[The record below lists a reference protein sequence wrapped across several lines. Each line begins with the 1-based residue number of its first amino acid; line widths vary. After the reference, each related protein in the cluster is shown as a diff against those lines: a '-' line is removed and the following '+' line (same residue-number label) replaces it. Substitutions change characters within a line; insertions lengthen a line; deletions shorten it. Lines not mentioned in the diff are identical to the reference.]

1 MQRQNLEKI
10 LKSDKTKTGFLL
22 MACFVLPGII
32 LLAVL
37 ISYGFAPFGEKSLM
51 IMDMSGQYSE
61 FFCGLKNISS
71 QNGGILFSWSKAL
84 GSNYAG
90 VFAYYVAS
98 PLSFLTL
105 FFPNEQMHIGVMFL
119 TILKISLC
127 GLTFGILMNYFN
139 KNKARNVIF
148 AVFYAMMSY
157 NMAYSMCLMWLD
169 AVIWLPI
176 IILGLEK
183 IAKGGKP
190 YLLCISYAFLFVS
203 TYYISY
209 MVGLFSCLYAL
220 YIFIREGKQFLSKSL
235 KFCAKFAGSVFVAAG
250 MCAWL
255 LLPTLYSLFEGK
267 IGNASIVP
275 ENGVNYELTR
285 ILNKFFIGAY
295 DGITN
300 SGTPFFY
307 CGMIVFALYFGY
319 FFIKS
324 ISVKEKIMTLA
335 ITLFLA
341 ISTYFYKL
349 DVMWHVFQA
358 PNWFPYRYFF
368 LFGFIVIFTA
378 AKAAAKFKEI
388 PWASH
393 ISFSILVLGF
403 CFYVKKIPDSDMP
416 QEVYEFTVAFLVITV
431 ILLFAFVLLQKLGKR
446 KDSKTVKIV
455 TVVLFACV
463 LMTSVAETY
472 TNARFIFAGLDS
484 SHRFE
489 AYEEHRDYKILTE
502 QLAEAAQKDSDGEF
516 YRIGTG
522 FQRTFNEPI
531 ALGYGGINHYSSS
544 FNSNLNSF
552 FKKMGFAQSWYW
564 SSYAGSTAVTDALF
578 SVEYVMIDD
587 EISRIDDK
595 GKIISWCSVPY
606 EHYEKVM
613 SVESAVLYKNPNV
626 LSPCIAVSNDLSNFD
641 WQSNGVESQNYLLNC
656 MLGNDESYFLE
667 ITDSQSGIF
676 EEKGDGYTEFNI
688 EVPKTGALYAYFP
701 TYNDS
706 TEMTIN
712 DKYGITLF
720 TGETDCTQFVGYFD
734 AGESVSVRLHS
745 DRVNTN
751 GRVFYLLDD
760 ENFSQ
765 AVEKLQQNSLDVTS
779 WSSGVI
785 EGNINVSEDGFAF
798 TSLVYDEA
806 WSVKVDGK
814 EVETHA
820 LQDGLM
826 YFDIT
831 EGSHKVEIEYNVP
844 GFALGLGITIMTVA
858 ALAVWCIF
866 RLKNEKRYSTTI
878 KQNYEYGE

>member
-10 LKSDKTKTGFLL
+10 LL
-22 MACFVLPGII
+22 MACFVLPGLI

-61 FFCGLKNISS
+61 FFCGLKNIST
-71 QNGGILFSWSKAL
+71 QNGGVLFSWSKAL

-105 FFPNEQMHIGVMFL
+105 FFPNEQMHMGVMFL
-119 TILKISLC
+119 TVLKISLC

-157 NMAYSMCLMWLD
+157 NIAYSMCLMWLD

-190 YLLCISYAFLFVS
+190 YLLCIAYTFLFIS

-220 YIFIREGKQFLSKSL
+220 YIFVREGKSFLSKSL
-235 KFCAKFAGSVFVAAG
+235 KFCLKFAGSVFVAAG
-250 MCAWL
+250 MGAWL

-285 ILNKFFIGAY
+285 VLNKFFTGAY

-324 ISVKEKIMTLA
+324 ISVKEKVMTIV

-368 LFGFIVIFTA
+368 LFGFIMIFTA

-388 PWASH
+388 PLVSH
-393 ISFSILVLGF
+393 IVFAVLAVSFCL
-403 CFYVKKIPDSDMP
+403 YVKKYPGNEVP
-416 QEVYEFTVAFLVITV
+416 QEEYRFTFVFLIITV
-431 ILLFAFVLLQKLGKR
+431 ILLLALSVLQRIPKGKSSKALKIFA
-446 KDSKTVKIV
+446 
-455 TVVLFACV
+455 VVLFACV
-463 LMTSVAETY
+463 LSTSVAETY
-472 TNARFIFAGLDS
+472 TNARFIFAGLDR

-489 AYEEHRDYKILTE
+489 AYQQHRDYKVLTE
-502 QLAEAAQKDSDGEF
+502 KLAEAAKEDANGGF

-522 FQRTFNEPI
+522 FQRTFNEPV

-552 FKKMGFAQSWYW
+552 FNKMGFAQSWYW

-578 SVEYVMIDD
+578 SVKYVMIDD
-587 EISRIDDK
+587 GISRIDDK

-606 EHYEKVM
+606 EHYDNIFN
-613 SVESAVLYKNPNV
+613 VESAVLYKNPNV
-626 LSPCIAVSNDLSNFD
+626 LSPCIAVSKDLAEFD

-656 MLGNDESYFLE
+656 MLGTEQSYFLT
-667 ITDSQSGIF
+667 ITDSQGGVF
-676 EEKGDGYTEFNI
+676 QEKGDGYTDFNI
-688 EVPKTGALYAYFP
+688 EVSKKGALYAYFP
-701 TYNDS
+701 ASNDA
-706 TEMTIN
+706 TVMTIN
-712 DKYGITLF
+712 GKYEITLF
-720 TGETDCTQFVGYFD
+720 TGETDCTQFIGYFD
-734 AGESVSVRLHS
+734 EGESVNVRLHS
-745 DRVNTN
+745 DRVNMSKSI
-751 GRVFYLLDD
+751 FYLLDE

-765 AVEKLQQNSLDVTS
+765 AVSKLQGNSLDITK
-779 WSSGVI
+779 WSSGYI
-785 EGNINVSEDGFAF
+785 EGNITASEDGFTF

-844 GFALGLGITIMTVA
+844 GFSLGLGITIITVA

-866 RLKNEKRYSTTI
+866 RLKNNKQYSTM
-878 KQNYEYGE
+878 K

>member
-1 MQRQNLEKI
+1 MRRQSVGEI

-22 MACFVLPGII
+22 TACFVLPGVV

-105 FFPNEQMHIGVMFL
+105 LFPNEYMHMGVLVL
-119 TILKISLC
+119 TVLKICLC

-139 KNKARNVIF
+139 KNKAKNIIF
-148 AVFYAMMSY
+148 ALFYAMMSY

-190 YLLCISYAFLFVS
+190 YLLCVSYAFLFVS

-209 MVGLFSCLYAL
+209 MVGIFSCLYAL
-220 YIFIREGKQFLSKSL
+220 YIFVREGKPFLRKSL
-235 KFCAKFAGSVFVAAG
+235 QFCGKFAGSVFVAAG
-250 MCAWL
+250 MGAWL

-275 ENGVNYELTR
+275 ENGVNYELSR
-285 ILNKFFIGAY
+285 ILNKFAVGTY

-307 CGMIVFALYFGY
+307 CGMIVFALFFGY

-324 ISVKEKIMTLA
+324 ISAKEKIMTLA

-341 ISTYFYKL
+341 ISTYYYKL

-378 AKAAAKFKEI
+378 AKAAARFKEI
-388 PWASH
+388 PYASH
-393 ISFSILVLGF
+393 ISFALLAAA
-403 CFYVKKIPDSDMP
+403 FYIYIKNAPDNEIPEE
-416 QEVYEFTVAFLVITV
+416 QYIFTVVCLIITV
-431 ILLFAFVLLQKLGKR
+431 ALLFAFVILQRLAKEGENG
-446 KDSKTVKIV
+446 KIV
-455 TVVLFACV
+455 KVLSVILFVCV
-463 LMTSVAETY
+463 LAVSAAETY
-472 TNARFIFAGLDS
+472 TNARFIFTGLDG

-489 AYEEHRDYKILTE
+489 AYEQHRDYKILTE
-502 QLAEAAQKDSDGEF
+502 QLAEAAEKDSDGEF

-544 FNSNLNSF
+544 FNRNLNSF

-578 SVEYVMIDD
+578 SVKYVMIDE

-606 EHYEKVM
+606 THYDKVA

-626 LSPCIAVSNDLSNFD
+626 ISPCIAVSKDLANFD

-656 MLGNDESYFLE
+656 MLSDDKSYFLE
-667 ITDSQSGIF
+667 ITDSQSGLF

-712 DKYGITLF
+712 GKYEITLF
-720 TGETDCTQFVGYFD
+720 TGETDCTQFIGYFN
-734 AGESVSVRLHS
+734 AGESVNVRLNS
-745 DRVNTN
+745 DRVNTS
-751 GRVFYLLDD
+751 GSVFYLLDE

-779 WSSGVI
+779 LSSGFI
-785 EGNINVSEDGFAF
+785 EGNINAAQDGFVF

-814 EVETHA
+814 EVEKYS
-820 LQDGLM
+820 LQDGLL

-831 EGSHKVEIEYNVP
+831 KGSHKVEIEYNVP
-844 GFALGLGITIMTVA
+844 GFAVGLGITIMTFAGV
-858 ALAVWCIF
+858 LLWCIL
-866 RLKNEKRYSTTI
+866 RLKNNRRYSTI
-878 KQNYEYGE
+878 K

>member
-1 MQRQNLEKI
+1 MQKQDLKKF
-10 LKSDKTKTGFLL
+10 LKSDKTKKGFLL
-22 MACFVLPGII
+22 MACFVLPGLI

-71 QNGGILFSWSKAL
+71 QSGGILFSWSKAL

-105 FFPNEQMHIGVMFL
+105 FFPNEQMHMGVMFL
-119 TILKISLC
+119 TVLKISLC

-148 AVFYAMMSY
+148 AVFYALMSY
-157 NMAYSMCLMWLD
+157 NIAYSMCLMWLD

-190 YLLCISYAFLFVS
+190 YLLCISYIFLFIS

-209 MVGLFSCLYAL
+209 MVGIFSCLYVL
-220 YIFIREGKQFLSKSL
+220 YIFIREGKPFLRKSL
-235 KFCAKFAGSVFVAAG
+235 QFCAKFAGSVFVAAG
-250 MCAWL
+250 MGAWL

-267 IGNASIVP
+267 IGNVSIVP

-285 ILNKFFIGAY
+285 ILNKFFIGVY

-307 CGMIVFALYFGY
+307 CGMIIFALYFGY

-324 ISVKEKIMTLA
+324 ISVKEKIVTVA

-341 ISTYFYKL
+341 VSTYFYKL

-368 LFGFIVIFTA
+368 LFGFIMIFTA
-378 AKAAAKFKEI
+378 AKAAARFKEI
-388 PWASH
+388 PLVSH
-393 ISFSILVLGF
+393 IVFTMLAASFCI
-403 CFYVKKIPDSDMP
+403 YVKNIPGNEVP
-416 QEVYEFTVAFLVITV
+416 QEEYNFTVNFL
-431 ILLFAFVLLQKLGKR
+431 
-446 KDSKTVKIV
+446 IV
-455 TVVLFACV
+455 TVVLLFAFSFLLRFQNEKYVKIIKIFSGALFVCV
-463 LMTSVAETY
+463 LITSAAETY
-472 TNARFIFAGLDS
+472 INARFIFAGLDG

-489 AYEEHRDYKILTE
+489 AYEQHRDYKILTE
-502 QLAEAAQKDSDGEF
+502 KLAEAAEKDSAGEF
-516 YRIGTG
+516 YRVGTG
-522 FQRTFNEPI
+522 FQRTFNEPV

-544 FNSNLNSF
+544 FNRNLNSF
-552 FKKMGFAQSWYW
+552 FKNMGFAQSWYW

-578 SVEYVMIDD
+578 SVKYVMIDS

-606 EHYEKVM
+606 EHYEKVSM
-613 SVESAVLYKNPNV
+613 IESAVLYKNPNV
-626 LSPCIAVSNDLSNFD
+626 LSPCIAVSKNLRNFD
-641 WQSNGVESQNYLLNC
+641 WQLNGVESQNYLLNC
-656 MLGNDESYFLE
+656 MLGDEKSYFLKL
-667 ITDSQSGIF
+667 TNPQGGVF
-676 EEKGDGYTEFNI
+676 EEKGDGYTEFFI
-688 EVPKTGALYAYFP
+688 EIPKKGALYAYFP
-701 TYNDS
+701 PYNDS
-706 TEMTIN
+706 TQMTIN
-712 DKYGITLF
+712 DEYGITLF
-720 TGETDCTQFVGYFD
+720 TGETDCTQFIGYFE
-734 AGESVSVRLHS
+734 AGESVKVCLHS
-745 DRVNTN
+745 DLLDTN
-751 GRVFYLLDD
+751 GSSFYLLDE

-765 AVEKLQQNSLDVTS
+765 AIEKLKRNSLNVTN
-779 WSSGVI
+779 WSSGII
-785 EGNINVSEDGFAF
+785 EGDVNAQQDGFVF

-814 EVETHA
+814 KVKTYA

-826 YFDIT
+826 YFDI
-831 EGSHKVEIEYNVP
+831 EKGSHKVEIEYNVP
-844 GFALGLGITIMTVA
+844 GFAMGMGITCVTFLGI
-858 ALAVWCIF
+858 LVWCIF
-866 RLKNEKRYSTTI
+866 CLKNNKRYSTI
-878 KQNYEYGE
+878 KKD

>member
-1 MQRQNLEKI
+1 MQKQDLKKF

-22 MACFVLPGII
+22 MACFVLPGLI

-98 PLSFLTL
+98 PLSFFTL

-119 TILKISLC
+119 TILKICLC

-148 AVFYAMMSY
+148 AVFYALMSY
-157 NMAYSMCLMWLD
+157 NIAYSMCLMWLD

-220 YIFIREGKQFLSKSL
+220 YIFVREGKPFLSKSL

-250 MCAWL
+250 MGAWL

-285 ILNKFFIGAY
+285 ILNKFFTGAY

-307 CGMIVFALYFGY
+307 CGMIIFALYFGY

-324 ISVKEKIMTLA
+324 ISIKEKIMTVA
-335 ITLFLA
+335 ITLLLA
-341 ISTYFYKL
+341 VSTYFYKL

-368 LFGFIVIFTA
+368 LFGFIMIFTA

-388 PWASH
+388 PLVSH
-393 ISFSILVLGF
+393 IVFAILAVSFCL
-403 CFYVKKIPDSDMP
+403 YVKKYPGNEVP
-416 QEVYEFTVAFLVITV
+416 QEEYRFTFVFLIITA
-431 ILLFAFVLLQKLGKR
+431 ILLLALSVLQRIQKGKSSKALKIFA
-446 KDSKTVKIV
+446 
-455 TVVLFACV
+455 VVLFACV
-463 LMTSVAETY
+463 LITSVAETY
-472 TNARFIFAGLDS
+472 TNARFIFAGLDR

-489 AYEEHRDYKILTE
+489 AYEQYKDYKILTE
-502 QLAEAAQKDSDGEF
+502 KLAEAAEADANGEF

-522 FQRTFNEPI
+522 FQRTFNEPV

-552 FKKMGFAQSWYW
+552 FSKMGFAQSWYW
-564 SSYAGSTAVTDALF
+564 SSYAGSTAVTDAIF
-578 SVEYVMIDD
+578 SVKYVMIDD

-606 EHYEKVM
+606 EHYDNVFN
-613 SVESAVLYKNPNV
+613 VQSAVLYKNPNA
-626 LSPCIAVSNDLSNFD
+626 LSPCIAVSKDLSKFD

-656 MLGNDESYFLE
+656 MLGNEKSYFLTM
-667 ITDSQSGIF
+667 TDSQGDIF
-676 EEKGDGYTEFNI
+676 KEKGDGYTDFNI
-688 EVPKTGALYAYFP
+688 EVPKKGALYAYFP
-701 TYNDS
+701 ASNDA
-706 TEMTIN
+706 TVMTIN
-712 DKYGITLF
+712 GKYEITLF
-720 TGETDCTQFVGYFD
+720 TGETDCTQFIGYFD
-734 AGESVSVRLHS
+734 EGESVNVRLHS

-751 GRVFYLLDD
+751 KSAFYLLDE
-760 ENFSQ
+760 ENFAQ
-765 AVEKLQQNSLDVTS
+765 AVSKLEENSLNITN
-779 WSSGVI
+779 WSSGYI
-785 EGNINVSEDGFAF
+785 EGDITASEDGFAF
-798 TSLVYDEA
+798 TSLVYDKA
-806 WSVKVDGK
+806 WNVKVDGK

-820 LQDGLM
+820 LKDGLL

-831 EGSHKVEIEYNVP
+831 KGSHKVEIEYNVP
-844 GFALGLGITIMTVA
+844 GFALGLGITLITAA

-866 RLKNEKRYSTTI
+866 RLKNEKRYSTI
-878 KQNYEYGE
+878 K